1 MSKNC
6 NTIDLYESLEFCKGK
21 TTLPGLRGKV
31 YFIPK
36 SQIVTFP
43 TLPKLDEEGLSMGK
57 LAVLKG
63 DFVLAAD
70 AVFHQL
76 DILTTASNVTYT
88 SQGEIPSKTFVNN
101 STLKY
106 AGNNEEAAGFAR
118 LANVD
123 DLLYVVQQRDGKFR
137 VLGNE
142 EFDTDTKPA
151 GDSGMQ
157 ATDASGTTLE
167 VSVTGMSPAPFYV
180 GKLPTAEGVL
190 DCATGKIEV
199 AA

>member
-1 MSKNC
+1 MAINC

-36 SQIVTFP
+36 SQIVKFP
-43 TLPKLDEEGLSMGK
+43 TLPDLDEEGLTMGK

-76 DILTTASNVTYT
+76 DILTTASNVTYA
-88 SQGEIPSKTFVNN
+88 SQGDMPSRTFVNS

-106 AGNNEEAAGFAR
+106 AGSNEEAAGFAR

-123 DLLYVVQQRDGKFR
+123 DLVYVVQQRDGKFR

-142 EFDTDTKPA
+142 AFDTDTKPS

-167 VSVTGMSPAPFYV
+167 VSVTDQCPAPFYV
-180 GKLPTAEGVL
+180 GKLPVAEGIL
-190 DCATGKIEV
+190 DCATGLIG
-199 AA
+199 AAA

>member
-1 MSKNC
+1 MANNC
-6 NTIDLYESLEFCKGK
+6 NTIDLYESLEFCKGR

-36 SQIVTFP
+36 SQIVGWP
-43 TLPKLDEEGLSMGK
+43 TLPEPDAEGMSMGK
-57 LAVLKG
+57 LAELKG
-63 DFVLAAD
+63 DFALVAD
-70 AVFHQL
+70 AVFHQI
-76 DILTTASNVTYT
+76 DILTTASNVTFA
-88 SQGEIPSKTFVNN
+88 SQGEMPSKTFVNN

-118 LANVD
+118 MANVD
-123 DLLYVVQQRDGKFR
+123 DLVYVVQQRDGKFR

-142 EFDTDTKPA
+142 EFDTDTKPS

-167 VSVTGMSPAPFYV
+167 VSVTDKCPAPFYK
-180 GKLPTAEGVL
+180 GKLPTAAGIL
-190 DCATGKIEV
+190 DCATGLIE
-199 AA
+199 AAA

>member
-1 MSKNC
+1 MSKYC
-6 NTIDLYESLEFCKGK
+6 NSVDLYESLEFCKGK
-21 TTLPGLRGKV
+21 TVLPGLRGKV

-36 SQIVTFP
+36 SQIVKFP
-43 TLPKLDEEGLSMGK
+43 TLPDLDEEGLAMGK

-63 DFVLAAD
+63 DFALVAD

-88 SQGEIPSKTFVNN
+88 SQGEMPSKTFVNN

-123 DLLYVVQQRDGKFR
+123 DLIFVVQQRDGKFR

-142 EFDTDTKPA
+142 QFETDIKPA

-157 ATDASGTTLE
+157 VTDASGTTLE
-167 VSVTGMSPAPFYV
+167 VSVTDVAPAPFYV
-180 GKLPTAEGVL
+180 GKLPTAEGIL
-190 DCATGKIEV
+190 DCATGLIE
-199 AA
+199 AAA